1 MLLAGMM
8 GPKHPCERFDIVHTG
23 NNRFSVTYKV
33 DQVGQYW
40 LSIMWGDQHIP
51 GSPFSVEVLP

>member
-8 GPKHPCERFDIVHTG
+8 GPEHPCERFEIVHTG
-23 NNRFSVTYKV
+23 NNRFNVTYKV
-33 DQVGQYW
+33 EDIGQYW

-51 GSPFSVEVLP
+51 GSPFRVDVTA